1 MRTSRSRLLAFAVLC
16 LSLSAC
22 LERTATEPEQLRP
35 NDIVL
40 GVSSVAA
47 PLVGT
52 TWSLRELTDISLGA
66 SLDSLRPLR
75 FRSEGAGELSL
86 STSLG
91 CNTMGASVD
100 TVGTRLRMSD
110 FHTTLIGCDATL
122 ASLESGY
129 AAVLLEV
136 AYFGV
141 QGDTLWFYDAGLRT
155 RARYRAVR

>member
-1 MRTSRSRLLAFAVLC
+1 MLTSRSRRLAFAVLC

-22 LERTATEPEQLRP
+22 LERTATEPGQVRP

-52 TWSLRELTDISLGA
+52 TWSLRELTDIPLGA
-66 SLDSLRPLR
+66 SRDSLRLLR
-75 FRSEGAGELSL
+75 FSREAAGELSL

-100 TVGTRLRMSD
+100 TVGTRLRVSD
-110 FHTTLIGCDATL
+110 FLTTLIGCEETL
-122 ASLESGY
+122 ASLEAGY
-129 AAVLLEV
+129 ATVLLEV

-141 QGDTLWFYDAGLRT
+141 RGDTLWFYDAGLRT